1 MLPLALFLYIAILLT
16 LTQVN
21 SYAALAFVLLTS
33 MVMKAY
39 FPQIKGYI
47 GEKRIHRVLEKLGE
61 EYRIFNDIYVPK
73 QDGQLTQVDHVVVSQ
88 YGVFV
93 IETKNY
99 SGWIFGSEKQK
110 NWTQTIYKKKTRF
123 YNPILQNNT
132 HIKALQY
139 FLDLGMTMHSIIVF
153 SDAATLKFKEPFEK
167 AVVIQNKDLRK
178 TITQFTQYTIPAYQ
192 LSHIEQHLQT
202 LVPATRKEKGVLK
215 AKHLQHLKEN
225 AQTLKKSP
233 PQQERKS

>member
-1 MLPLALFLYIAILLT
+1 MLPIALFLYIAILLI

-21 SYAALAFVLLTS
+21 SFAALAFVIVTS

-61 EYRIFNDIYVPK
+61 EYRIFNDMYVPK
-73 QDGQLTQVDHVVVSQ
+73 QDGQLTQVDHVVVSK

-139 FLDLGMTMHSIIVF
+139 FLNMGMTMHSIIVF

-192 LSHIEQHLQT
+192 LSYIEQRLQT
-202 LVPATRKEKGVLK
+202 LVLATRKEKGVLK
-215 AKHLQHLKEN
+215 AKHFQHLKEN
-225 AQTLKKSP
+225 AQPSKKPS

>member
-1 MLPLALFLYIAILLT
+1 MLPLALFLYIAILLI

-21 SYAALAFVLLTS
+21 SYAALAFMIVTA

-39 FPQIKGYI
+39 SPQIKGYI

-61 EYRIFNDIYVPK
+61 EYRIFNDLYVPK

-99 SGWIFGSEKQK
+99 TGWIFGSEKQK

-123 YNPILQNNT
+123 YNPILQNYT

-139 FLDLGMTMHSIIVF
+139 YLNVDVPMHSIIVF
-153 SDAATLKFKEPFEK
+153 SDEATLKFKEPFEK

-178 TITQFTQYTIPAYQ
+178 TITQFTQYTISGHQ
-192 LSHIEQHLQT
+192 LSYIGQRLQA
-202 LVPATRKEKGVLK
+202 LVPATRKEKGALK
-215 AKHLQHLKEN
+215 DKHLQHLKEN
-225 AQTLKKSP
+225 AQLQRNHSHSKR
-233 PQQERKS
+233 ENR

>member
-1 MLPLALFLYIAILLT
+1 MPLLALFLYIVILLI
-16 LTQVN
+16 LSQVN
-21 SYAALAFVLLTS
+21 SYIALAFVIVTT
-33 MVMKAY
+33 MGMKAY

-47 GEKRIHRVLEKLGE
+47 GEKRIHRVLDKLGE
-61 EYRIFNDIYVPK
+61 DYRIFNDIYVPK
-73 QDGQLTQVDHVVVSQ
+73 QDGQLTQVDHVVVSK

-139 FLDLGMTMHSIIVF
+139 FLDMGMTMHSIIVF
-153 SDAATLKFKEPFEK
+153 ADAATLKFKEPFEK
-167 AVVIQNKDLRK
+167 AVVIQNRDLRK

-192 LSHIEQHLQT
+192 LSYIEQRLQT
-202 LVPATRKEKGVLK
+202 LVPATRKEKSALK
-215 AKHLQHLKEN
+215 DKHRQHLKEN
-225 AQTLKKSP
+225 AKVFKI
-233 PQQERKS
+233 

>member
-1 MLPLALFLYIAILLT
+1 M
-16 LTQVN
+16 TQ
-21 SYAALAFVLLTS
+21 
-33 MVMKAY
+33 
-39 FPQIKGYI
+39 I
-47 GEKRIHRVLEKLGE
+47 
-61 EYRIFNDIYVPK
+61 
-73 QDGQLTQVDHVVVSQ
+73 DHVVVSK

-139 FLDLGMTMHSIIVF
+139 FLDMSMTMHSIIVF

-178 TITQFTQYTIPAYQ
+178 TITQFTQYTIPAYH
-192 LSHIEQHLQT
+192 LSYIEQRLQT
-202 LVPATRKEKGVLK
+202 LVPATRKEKGALK
-215 AKHLQHLKEN
+215 DKHLQHLKEN
-225 AQTLKKSP
+225 AQPSKKSS
-233 PQQERKS
+233 PQQE